1 MRANIVIHSIS
12 GNLFI
17 IANAFLEKFI
27 EKGID
32 ARLYRVEDSDL
43 HLAANIRN
51 DVNEYYEDIISLPVI
66 SNAKL
71 IKGDAII
78 IGTYSLFGMPTAEMK
93 SFIDSTWPLYEKEE
107 LKGKLF
113 YGFGSSVVSK
123 EDGKNAVSGLY
134 KWARLQKME
143 YIPYTSYIHKDG
155 NLMPNRPSSEIDEIA
170 ESLANA
176 LISAS

>member
-1 MRANIVIHSIS
+1 MRANIIIHSIS
-12 GNLFI
+12 GNLYI

-66 SNAKL
+66 SNSKL

-78 IGTYSLFGMPTAEMK
+78 VGTYSMFGMPTAEMK
-93 SFIDSTWPLYEKEE
+93 AFLDGTWPLYEREE

-113 YGFGSSVVSK
+113 YGFGSSSISK

-134 KWARLQKME
+134 SWARIQKME

-155 NLMPNRPSSEIDEIA
+155 VLMPNRPSSEIDDIA

-176 LISAS
+176 IITAS